1 RRARPGDATAR
12 GCNRRGW
19 RLAVRRG
26 DEGSDAHDR
35 RAQRRRRAELQ
46 AEPSVA
52 MWESPPLRA
61 SDAERDQVA
70 ASLREHCIAG
80 RLTLDEFAERTDH
93 ALAARTKPGLE
104 AGTRD
109 LPSSVAQP
117 EPKLGKRTHVTLI
130 GGMGRRGPWRLPE
143 RLRVVGVIGAV
154 ELDLSEAVIEAG
166 ETTIDA
172 WWGIGSL
179 EIVVPEGI

>member
-1 RRARPGDATAR
+1 M
-12 GCNRRGW
+12 
-19 RLAVRRG
+19 
-26 DEGSDAHDR
+26 S
-35 RAQRRRRAELQ
+35 
-46 AEPSVA
+46 
-52 MWESPPLRA
+52 ESPPLRA

-80 RLTLDEFAERTDH
+80 RLTLDEFAERTDQ
-93 ALAARTKPGLE
+93 ALAARTKPELD
-104 AGTRD
+104 AVTRD
-109 LPSSVAQP
+109 LPSSVAQA

-130 GGMGRRGPWRLPE
+130 GGMERRGPWRLPE

-179 EIVVPEGI
+179 EIVVPEGIEVEVDGFTLIGAVENESPGSLAAGAPRIRVRHFSLVGATEISVRRVARA